1 MASQLSYL
9 SIRGFSVFKCLI
21 TPSIA
26 IVIVCALTACGGGG
40 GGDNSNTL
48 PAPKDL
54 TSITLTKPNYTG
66 TTELK
71 PIGSNQVA
79 KLALDLTI
87 GFDLLHVIS
96 FADVYEYFLI
106 HPDDGEE
113 SNEDSDINCLS
124 GSASVKEV
132 SLTHLEVIYNQC
144 VQGGVVAN
152 GLLNLYVTRVYD
164 SQLMDMNI
172 IPDLTMVDR
181 ASGETLNI
189 NGYIQVRQSNVSDFQ
204 HKATYQIL
212 LTNEEDEQFYFNNF
226 IAQVSTWGDRY
237 GIDYSGEILSTEY
250 GKLAL
255 DTTKLYGSNLM
266 GFELTVNAENTAFI
280 SVLLGKQLNI
290 DIGPESIP
298 LIIDLNNIPQ
308 SFLDDVN
315 EAPRAALTASIASS
329 ERMSDITLSAT
340 ESSDPDL
347 DLLDYQWSITSAPV
361 NATWTIENNA
371 SPNFSAD
378 LPGEYSVQLTVTD
391 AQGLENSVTT
401 LINIE
406 KSAPDFSIIL
416 DTNIVSV
423 DTVASGQVSLNND
436 EYDGPFEYNMV
447 YGPFGMSIDVD
458 GKIHW
463 PAHIMD
469 FGTTTNVN
477 FAIAVSNSD
486 KTATMS
492 SVLPVTSA
500 PSFIE
505 NNAFKDIRNILPTD
519 WSSSKQ
525 VFAHQ
530 GKEQLLGAID
540 IFNTFSS
547 HTFLNDNNLID
558 VKLAKSSLADGY
570 SYAAS
575 YDVDKDGIIDHF
587 LATENF
593 INGEHYWYLWLEDGD
608 SGKLTQVV
616 TMNNQLSTN
625 NKFGYFTFDDID
637 GDGEIEMTISTYLN
651 YGQVRQVHSYDL
663 ASFALERIIEAVNGE
678 HVGYC
683 DIDQDGVN
691 DVITSNEIYS
701 LKTGNLITK
710 TVNEGEDIQLVKTG
724 SRCLLLSSNNIY
736 KFDEG
741 SLVSL
746 PTVIESRFFVGNFDN
761 DIDQEV
767 IFAEYQS
774 LQNDKWFLGNIDIDG
789 NISKIPLAIPDDINF
804 EDYNTNFGFHGV
816 LAVIDFNGDGV
827 DELLAFGTHTNTQG
841 LSAIS
846 LQGNDLVEKYSGV
859 TFDYDYEG
867 LVKIA
872 QYHQDNT
879 VTVNKTD
886 AAIRL
891 NAASH
896 WVDFGK
902 DDGWAGGDILTTEV
916 VNDELFYYASLPYP
930 VYDGGIAR
938 YDSDGVML
946 WSNSIDT
953 SFYTDITLT
962 KESLL
967 IQENEIAY
975 IVNKATGDFT
985 NANFGSLMSSPEH
998 FSFQIFLDK
1007 STYVFYQLEN
1017 NLLST
1022 VLNNDDF
1029 NYWGKNLNIPL
1040 NQNVQFI
1047 QYDDDE
1053 QVEVIFNYYQ
1063 LNEEGSNVTKYDIV
1077 DGLNWEKETLT
1088 LGLSGYQSENSFGV
1102 ELQTCFIADSTCRN
1116 KIISTSNHIEIRD
1129 KITNKLIYQSPQY
1142 PSNIKDLAIRHDM
1155 NGHIRF
1161 SLLINNNVTV
1171 FH

>member
-1 MASQLSYL
+1 VFEC
-9 SIRGFSVFKCLI
+9 SITRLFVIF
-21 TPSIA
+21 
-26 IVIVCALTACGGGG
+26 IVCTLTACGGSEG
-40 GGDNSNTL
+40 NSETSL
-48 PAPKDL
+48 ISKDPPL
-54 TSITLTKPNYTG
+54 ITLIKPNYSG
-66 TTELK
+66 TMQLK
-71 PIGSNQVA
+71 PIASDQAA

-87 GFDLLHVIS
+87 GFDLLHVMS

-106 HPDDGEE
+106 HPSDGDASDE
-113 SNEDSDINCLS
+113 SSDINCSS
-124 GSASVKEV
+124 GTASITEV
-132 SLTHLEVIYNQC
+132 SLKHVEVNYNQC
-144 VQGGVVAN
+144 AQGGVVAN
-152 GLLNLYVTRVYD
+152 GLLNLYVTRVND
-164 SQLMDMNI
+164 SQLMDMDI
-172 IPDLTMVDR
+172 IPDLTMVDK
-181 ASGETLNI
+181 ASGEILNI
-189 NGYIQVRQSNVSDFQ
+189 SGYIQVRQTNVSDFEHQ
-204 HKATYQIL
+204 ATYQIL
-212 LTNEEDEQFYFNNF
+212 LTNEENEQLYFNNF
-226 IAQVSTWGDRY
+226 TAKVSSWGDRY

-250 GKLAL
+250 GKLFI
-255 DTTKLYGSNLM
+255 DTTKLYDSDVM
-266 GFELTVNAENTAFI
+266 GFDLTISAENTAFI
-280 SVLLGKQLNI
+280 SVLLGKQLSI
-290 DIGPESIP
+290 DTNPDSLS
-298 LIIDLNNIPQ
+298 LIIDLNNIPE
-308 SFLDDVN
+308 SFFDDVN
-315 EAPRAALTASIASS
+315 ESPQAELTASITSS
-329 ERMSDITLSAT
+329 ERMSNIAISAT
-340 ESSDPDL
+340 NSSDPDL
-347 DLLDYQWSITSAPV
+347 DLLDYQWTITSAPI

-371 SPNFSAD
+371 SPNFSAN
-378 LPGEYSVQLTVTD
+378 LPGEYSIQLTVTD
-391 AQGLENSVTT
+391 AQGLKSSVTT

-406 KSAPDFSIIL
+406 KSAPDFSIFL

-423 DTVASGQVSLNND
+423 DTIASGQVSLNND
-436 EYDGPFEYNMV
+436 EYDGPFEYNVV
-447 YGPFGMSIDVD
+447 YGPFGMSIDVE
-458 GKIHW
+458 GQIQW

-469 FGTTTNVN
+469 FGTTTDVN

-486 KTATMS
+486 KTVTMP
-492 SVLPVTSA
+492 SVLSVTSA
-500 PSFIE
+500 PSFVE
-505 NNAFKDIRNILPTD
+505 NNAFKDIRNILPTA
-519 WSSSKQ
+519 WNSTKQ
-525 VFAHQ
+525 VFSHQ

-540 IFNTFSS
+540 FFNTFSS

-558 VKLAKSSLADGY
+558 VELAKSSLPDGY

-575 YDVDKDGIIDHF
+575 YDVNKDGIIDHF
-587 LATENF
+587 LGAENV
-593 INGEHYWYLWLEDGD
+593 INGEYYWDLWLQDGG
-608 SGKLTQVV
+608 SGALNKVL
-616 TMNNQLSTN
+616 TMNNQLSTI

-637 GDGEIEMTISTYLN
+637 GDGELEMTISTYLN
-651 YGQVRQVHSYDL
+651 YGQVRKVHSYDL
-663 ASFALERIIEAVNGE
+663 TSFALETTIEAINGE

-710 TVNEGEDIQLVKTG
+710 TVTEGEDIQLVKTG
-724 SRCLLLSSNNIY
+724 NSCLLLSSNNIY
-736 KFDEG
+736 KFDDG

-746 PTVIESRFFVGNFDN
+746 PTVIENRFFVGNFDN

-767 IFAEYQS
+767 LFTESQS
-774 LQNDKWFLGNIDIDG
+774 FQNDKWFLGNIDSDG
-789 NISKIPLAIPDDINF
+789 NISKTPLSTPDNVNF
-804 EDYNTNFGFHGV
+804 EDYDTNFGFHGV
-816 LAVIDFNGDGV
+816 LAVIDFNGDSV
-827 DELLAFGTHTNTQG
+827 DELLVFGTHNNIQG

-846 LQGNDLVEKYSGV
+846 LQGNNLVEKYSGT
-859 TFDYDYEG
+859 TFDYDYDG
-867 LVKIA
+867 LVNIA

-886 AAIRL
+886 AAIRF
-891 NAASH
+891 NGASH

-916 VNDELFYYASLPYP
+916 VNDKLFYYASLPYP
-930 VYDGGIAR
+930 VYDGGIAK

-975 IVNKATGDFT
+975 IVNKATGDVT

-1029 NYWGKNLNIPL
+1029 NYWGNNLNIPL
-1040 NQNVQFI
+1040 NENVQFI

-1053 QVEVIFNYYQ
+1053 QVEVIFNYYH
-1063 LNEEGSNVTKYDIV
+1063 LNEEGTNVIKYDIV
-1077 DGLNWEKETLT
+1077 DGLSWEKETLT
-1088 LGLSGYQSENSFGV
+1088 LGLSGYQSEDSFGV

-1116 KIISTSNHIEIRD
+1116 KITSQNNHIEIRD
-1129 KITNKLIYQSPQY
+1129 KMTNKLIYQSPEY
-1142 PSNIKDLAIRHDM
+1142 PSNIQDLAIRHDI